1 MNEGIHR
8 PTWVP
13 VQGHRLRLAGVH
25 FDAVRIEGRRGEAVA
40 DHLIERTDDDAGPI
54 VCAGGGGSR
63 WVYFLLPPGTVHR
76 HDWPQG
82 VQRFGRRADR
92 SVTYIGVPA
101 LDGDTWPLRWY
112 SAPTPTAPYVD
123 AAALRA
129 VMSPAPCPA
138 VRRSPGP

>member
-1 MNEGIHR
+1 MTNRIHR
-8 PTWVP
+8 PSWVP
-13 VQGHRLRLAGVH
+13 AQGHRLRLAGVH

-40 DHLIERTDDDAGPI
+40 ECLIERAGDEAGPI

-63 WVYFLLPPGTVHR
+63 WVYFLLPPGSVHR
-76 HDWPQG
+76 HDWPLG

-92 SVTYIGVPA
+92 TVTYIGVPA

-123 AAALRA
+123 AEALLA
-129 VMSPAPCPA
+129 VTSPGGSPA